1 MFSPQTG
8 PAEMWH
14 PTKLAL
20 GAVIAAGFVAY
31 YVALETSCANMSQ
44 RNDGGE
50 LVITSGGTTDGT
62 QAGVRL
68 SAPRFAWSGAMPLN
82 GTADAKLLRIDNLC
96 DDVLD
101 CSSCPAQLRSTSN
114 ASALDGA
121 LLIYNQLADERL
133 FLCGFNRLARV
144 LGRTGLVSIALG
156 LEVGTSY
163 TPGGTPRLF
172 RLGEHRDALPRD
184 GDGGTLPPVVEATQ
198 YAFNPILDA
207 FDNDGKQIAQ

>member
-44 RNDGGE
+44 RDDGGE
-50 LVITSGGTTDGT
+50 LVITSGGTADGT

-68 SAPRFAWSGAMPLN
+68 LAPRFAWSGEMPLN
-82 GTADAKLLRIDNLC
+82 GTADAQLLRIDNLC

-101 CSSCPAQLRSTSN
+101 CSSCPAQLRSTFN
-114 ASALDGA
+114 ASVLDGA
-121 LLIYNQLADERL
+121 LLICDHGRRAPFYVRVKPIGSRSWADGARWHRIGWKLAIR
-133 FLCGFNRLARV
+133 
-144 LGRTGLVSIALG
+144 
-156 LEVGTSY
+156 Y
-163 TPGGTPRLF
+163 TPGGAPRLF

-184 GDGGTLPPVVEATQ
+184 GDGASRSQ
-198 YAFNPILDA
+198 S
-207 FDNDGKQIAQ
+207 